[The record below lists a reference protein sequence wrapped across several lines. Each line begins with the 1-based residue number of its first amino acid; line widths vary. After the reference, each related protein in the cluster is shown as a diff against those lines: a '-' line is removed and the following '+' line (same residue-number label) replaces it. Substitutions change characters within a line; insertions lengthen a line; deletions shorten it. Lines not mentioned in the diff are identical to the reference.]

1 MTITN
6 ATARVATTTARN
18 TDRTRARTIVAAGA
32 TLFVGATVAFGAIA
46 LSRGEAAPRP
56 ARPAATAPVRA
67 LVDPDFA
74 ERDLVER
81 GLIPRQ
87 SLEPAPEWHAELV
100 RELAER
106 DLVER
111 GLIPRQSLDP
121 APEWHAELMRE
132 LARRD
137 LVARGLIPRQSLDPA
152 PALASPTG

>member
-18 TDRTRARTIVAAGA
+18 AGRTRARTIVAAGA
-32 TLFVGATVAFGAIA
+32 TLVVGATVAFGAIA
-46 LSRGEAAPRP
+46 LSGSEAAPRP
-56 ARPAATAPVRA
+56 ARPAATAPVGADVERE
-67 LVDPDFA
+67 LVERGLIPRQSLEPAPDWHAELMRELA

-87 SLEPAPEWHAELV
+87 SLEPAPEWY
-100 RELAER
+100 
-106 DLVER
+106 
-111 GLIPRQSLDP
+111 
-121 APEWHAELMRE
+121 AELMRE

-137 LVARGLIPRQSLDPA
+137 LVERGLIPRQSLDPA